1 MRRVAYITSVLS
13 GLALLSLLPF
23 VLFGYAGQAFVFQFG
38 SWLDIHQAWRSG
50 HLALGWAKL
59 AQFGLGDA
67 HLIVYPPVSLLAG
80 ALLSFLLPF
89 RLLPGAFMGAA
100 LVGNG
105 LSMYYASRRYL
116 AGRDRLAAAIL
127 YMLNPYLLFNS
138 LIRFET
144 AELTAMILLP
154 LLLDSFVES
163 VWLRKNRAVLL
174 LGCLLGLGC
183 YIDIPFI
190 VGVGYV
196 FGLSACVVCFTQ
208 RSGRPLMN
216 CLISSA
222 NRHRSVCLSARACMV
237 REKMDKCGR
246 PAV

>member
-1 MRRVAYITSVLS
+1 MRRVAYVTSVLS

-67 HLIVYPPVSLLAG
+67 HLTVYPPGLLAG

-105 LSMYYASRRYL
+105 VSMYYASRRYL

-144 AELTAMILLP
+144 AELAAMILLP

-163 VWLRKNRAVLL
+163 VWLRKNQAVLL
-174 LGCLLGLGC
+174 LGCLLGVGC

-196 FGLSACVVCFTQ
+196 FGLQ
-208 RSGRPLMN
+208 RLCGLLHAAIRPSSDEFSEIFRNWHWSG
-216 CLISSA
+216 
-222 NRHRSVCLSARACMV
+222 CLSARAGMV

-246 PAV
+246 TMF